1 MLNIGSRSSP
11 SVLNLVLIVIVIIA
25 VADYVFISLDTDD
38 WIWSMNRF
46 AETPNRVIVHCYGK
60 SINLDWGSNHLS
72 TLAEIMNEIMS
83 GQKRYDPLSMS
94 LETYQDYQHSSGMM
108 TIEFFYSAALRLNNE
123 IQAYSGVDHLVIPLE
138 GRHAR
143 TDAIFGQNQGIP
155 IAGSLHVDSTE
166 RLREYLRNENICLTA
181 TSTQ

>member
-1 MLNIGSRSSP
+1 M
-11 SVLNLVLIVIVIIA
+11 VIVISAA
-25 VADYVFISLDTDD
+25 VDYVLISLDTQD
-38 WIWSMNRF
+38 WIWFSNRF
-46 AETPNRVIVHCYGK
+46 AETPNRVIVQCYGK
-60 SINLDWGSNHLS
+60 SINLDRGSNHFS
-72 TLAEIMNEIMS
+72 ALAEILNEIIS

-155 IAGSLHVDSTE
+155 IAGSLHVESTE

>member
-1 MLNIGSRSSP
+1 
-11 SVLNLVLIVIVIIA
+11 
-25 VADYVFISLDTDD
+25 
-38 WIWSMNRF
+38 
-46 AETPNRVIVHCYGK
+46 
-60 SINLDWGSNHLS
+60 
-72 TLAEIMNEIMS
+72 
-83 GQKRYDPLSMS
+83 MS